1 MIKKFLLAAY
11 LIFTL
16 SDLFGQSKFEDL
28 PWIGFNWQS
37 GEINGRYFDKLAITI
52 PLKID
57 NIPQSFE
64 AQFDLG
70 ADLTMLYENSMKP
83 YFEKYSNLSDK
94 KTDEEGFQWIENVK
108 IILDGIVFDN
118 RKILIRKNYGK
129 VLTSD
134 SIENNKIRQV
144 GTIGADFF
152 QDKILVLDY
161 KNKRLC
167 VIDSLNQFIEKEVR
181 FISYRADEQGR
192 VIIPFDINGKEYDVL
207 FDTGASIFGFI
218 STKKIWETICDT
230 TIVTKL
236 DSIRS
241 WGEYLE
247 FWDSPIKGSLTIK
260 GTGIEI
266 DNARLFFP
274 NPTPE
279 NLEFFFSNSRING
292 LTGNTFFLKKCLF
305 IDFKNKKFGILK

>member
-83 YFEKYSNLSDK
+83 YFEKYSNLRDK

-108 IILDGIVFDN
+108 VILDGIVFDN